1 MNATQSQT
9 KISKKIDRML
19 SHNNEMLIKVTRP
32 IDDNKV
38 IGINNFVVVQS
49 AFYFV
54 VVYLFGGLKIIIL
67 LIYNDSGWTTNSI

>member
-9 KISKKIDRML
+9 KISNNKKIDRML

-49 AFYFV
+49 AFY
-54 VVYLFGGLKIIIL
+54 LCLSICGLKILIL
-67 LIYNDSGWTTNSI
+67 LI